1 MFPLNVLTKFLCT
14 YDCFEYTYNNILF
27 LIADYTIVKLNI
39 HNHWNPIDKWPFI
52 GMGNLCDSSII
63 ECGLRFRRMARLFA
77 HLNSVTLNFWPGR
90 LQVAASGRP
99 KIMAATAKT
108 KNNRAPPAV
117 PSLNHRSRYYGD
129 QFPSL
134 CLHPRA
140 RTHLYPSR
148 HLPSPLPPY
157 RLIIYL
163 NWWQLT
169 NN

>member
-1 MFPLNVLTKFLCT
+1 MR
-14 YDCFEYTYNNILF
+14 
-27 LIADYTIVKLNI
+27 TIRLNI
-39 HNHWNPIDKWPFI
+39 TFMIIFYFASLILLLMTKILNRNTVNRNPIDAWPFI
-52 GMGNLCDSSII
+52 GARNLRNSSVI
-63 ECGLRFRRMARLFA
+63 ECGLRFRRTARLFA

-117 PSLNHRSRYYGD
+117 PSLNHRSRYYSD

-134 CLHPRA
+134 
-140 RTHLYPSR
+140 HLAFAAPPSSSR
-148 HLPSPLPPY
+148 HLPSPLPL
-157 RLIIYL
+157 RHLIIYL